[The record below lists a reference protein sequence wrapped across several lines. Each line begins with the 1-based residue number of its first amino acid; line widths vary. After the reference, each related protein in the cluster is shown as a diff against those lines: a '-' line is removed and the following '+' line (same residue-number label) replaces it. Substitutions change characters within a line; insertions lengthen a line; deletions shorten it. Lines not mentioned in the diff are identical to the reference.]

1 MVPAEMLK
9 VHHFFQQTL
18 KTAVTVPVYYQISPF
33 FLYSASQCTFPWS
46 QKCALHRLYPSSLFD
61 ITGPHVL
68 CILSTAK
75 AKFLFTLSDK
85 AAQCWILL
93 DGSGW
98 EIQFSDSQRNG
109 FGQEQWFSISNSPQG
124 ALSFCS
130 SLSLHLV
137 DSIVLFSE
145 QWNGLSSSSV
155 LSGVFVLWN
164 KWTDGPKTSKG
175 LLQARGVCVCLCPWS
190 CMHENLV
197 LVDICVCGVPMT
209 VVSVCICVNVVCT

>member
-1 MVPAEMLK
+1 MHGIGHYVILLNF
-9 VHHFFQQTL
+9 V
-18 KTAVTVPVYYQISPF
+18 
-33 FLYSASQCTFPWS
+33 
-46 QKCALHRLYPSSLFD
+46 LHVSSLRKSKVLLTLGD
-61 ITGPHVL
+61 IV
-68 CILSTAK
+68 
-75 AKFLFTLSDK
+75 
-85 AAQCWILL
+85 AQYWILL
-93 DGSGW
+93 DDSNW

-164 KWTDGPKTSKG
+164 KWTDGSQTSNGSRK
-175 LLQARGVCVCLCPWS
+175 LGVCVCLCLFAH
-190 CMHENLV
+190 MHENLWTC
-197 LVDICVCGVPMT
+197 LCMYVCAHA
-209 VVSVCICVNVVCT
+209 C

>member
-1 MVPAEMLK
+1 MHGIGHYV
-9 VHHFFQQTL
+9 
-18 KTAVTVPVYYQISPF
+18 ISLLNF
-33 FLYSASQCTFPWS
+33 V
-46 QKCALHRLYPSSLFD
+46 LHVSSLRKSKVLLTLGD
-61 ITGPHVL
+61 IV
-68 CILSTAK
+68 
-75 AKFLFTLSDK
+75 
-85 AAQCWILL
+85 AQYWILL
-93 DGSGW
+93 DDSNW

-164 KWTDGPKTSKG
+164 KWTDGSQTSNGSRK
-175 LLQARGVCVCLCPWS
+175 LGVCVC
-190 CMHENLV
+190 V
-197 LVDICVCGVPMT
+197 CVCLLICMKICEPACVCMCVLTYVRGVYIYVYVDLFVFRP
-209 VVSVCICVNVVCT
+209 VQ

>member
-1 MVPAEMLK
+1 MHGIGHYVILLNF
-9 VHHFFQQTL
+9 V
-18 KTAVTVPVYYQISPF
+18 
-33 FLYSASQCTFPWS
+33 
-46 QKCALHRLYPSSLFD
+46 LHVSSLRKSKVLLTLGD
-61 ITGPHVL
+61 IV
-68 CILSTAK
+68 
-75 AKFLFTLSDK
+75 
-85 AAQCWILL
+85 AQYWILL
-93 DGSGW
+93 DDSNW

-164 KWTDGPKTSKG
+164 KWTDGSQTSNGSRK
-175 LLQARGVCVCLCPWS
+175 LGVCVF
-190 CMHENLV
+190 
-197 LVDICVCGVPMT
+197 
-209 VVSVCICVNVVCT
+209 VSVCSYAWKSVNLLVYVCVCPRMLGVCTFMCM